1 LRAYLIALALL
12 LAIFGAIGLYLAQRF
27 AALSNPPPQA
37 PITVSATTAE
47 PAPWRNQ
54 LDAVGTIRAVRGVEL
69 AAETSG
75 EITDIAV
82 RSGQE
87 VAAGDL
93 LLVLNDRVEQAARKR
108 QEANLELARL
118 LFKRDESL
126 VKQKSIPQSQYDRSR
141 ADLQAATAQLAELEA
156 RIDNK
161 RIRAPFAGTLGILR
175 VRVGDYLE
183 SGTAIATLQDR
194 SALEVDF
201 TVPARYAPRL
211 RPGLTVSVSTA
222 AFPGRRFAARLEAL
236 DAAADPGTRNL
247 LLRARLEETDGLF
260 PGMFAS
266 LKIDLG
272 ETATHVT
279 VPETAVTFSLQGNLV
294 YLVHEDAGGLTVEP
308 RVVTTGAVREGRVA
322 ILSGLRAGD
331 RVVSVGQNKLYRGA
345 RIVLADDADRGA

>member
-1 LRAYLIALALL
+1 MRAYLLAIALL

-27 AALSNPPPQA
+27 AALGNPPPQP
-37 PITVSATTAE
+37 PITVSATRATL
-47 PAPWRNQ
+47 APWRNV
-54 LDAVGTIRAVRGVEL
+54 LDAVGTIRALRGVEL

-75 EITDIAV
+75 EITAIEV
-82 RSGQE
+82 RSGQS

-93 LLVLNDRVEQAARKR
+93 LLVLNDRVEQAARER

-118 LFKRDESL
+118 LFERDASL
-126 VKQKSIPQSQYDRSR
+126 INQKSIPQRQYDRSR
-141 ADLQAATAQLAELEA
+141 ADVQAATAQLAELEA

-161 RIRAPFAGTLGILR
+161 RIRAPFAGALGIIR
-175 VRVGDYLE
+175 VREGDYLE
-183 SGTAIATLQDR
+183 SGTPIASLQDR

-201 TVPARYAPRL
+201 TVPARHAPRL
-211 RPGLTVSVSTA
+211 CPGLTVAVSTA
-222 AFPGRRFAARLEAL
+222 AWPGRRFDARLEAL

-247 LLRARLEETDGLF
+247 LLRARLEETEGLL

-266 LKIDLG
+266 LRIDLG

-294 YLVHEDAGGLTVEP
+294 YLVREDERGLSVEP
-308 RVVTTGAVREGRVA
+308 RVITTGAVRDGRVA
-322 ILSGLRAGD
+322 VLSGLRAGE

-345 RIVLADDADRGA
+345 RIVLDDSSGPDA